1 MESNALVECVP
12 NFSEGRDRAVID
24 AISEAIRSIE
34 GVKLLDADP
43 GADTNR
49 TVYTFAGSPS
59 AVVEAAL
66 AAARKARTLI
76 DMSRHRGAH
85 PRMGAL
91 DVCPFI
97 PISGISMAECVELS
111 RDFGRRLAEELDVP
125 VYFYEKSATKP
136 ERESLASIRSGE
148 YEGLPG
154 KLADPAWKPDFGPA
168 ALVPAWGAT
177 VTGARQFL
185 VAFNVNL
192 NTRDAKLAEA
202 IAGAMREAGCLARNP
217 DGSKVLDEQ
226 GNPVRL
232 PGRLKA
238 VRAIGWYIPEYRC
251 AQVSVNLLDYET
263 TPLYAVFE
271 AVKEEAEKRGLIVT
285 GSELVGLLPRKA
297 ILDCGRHF
305 RVKAGAS
312 PAAPEAELVEAA
324 VRSMGLEENGSFDP
338 DLKIVERACT
348 EKGRLAGMT
357 LSAFVTSVSA
367 DSPAPGGGSVSAL
380 AGALG
385 ASLAAMVGG
394 LTWGRKGYEDVF
406 TELAAMGE
414 EAHDTALKL
423 LRLVDED
430 SDAYDRVLASFRLPR
445 GTEAQKAAR
454 SEAIQDATKAA
465 ALTPLETARSCLAA
479 MKQCGLA
486 IRKGNRNSITDGATG
501 AFMARAGLEGAL
513 LNVRINLGSLKDEEF
528 RRTIE
533 AETAALLAEADADMA
548 VIRQLI
554 EEGMPQ

>member
-1 MESNALVECVP
+1 MERNALVECVP
-12 NFSEGRDRAVID
+12 NFSEGRDKAIIE
-24 AISEAIRSIE
+24 AISDAIRSVE

-66 AAARKARTLI
+66 AAARTARNLI
-76 DMSRHRGAH
+76 DMTRHHGEH

-111 RDFGRRLAEELDVP
+111 RNFGSRLAEELGVP
-125 VYFYEKSATKP
+125 VYLYEKSATKP
-136 ERESLASIRSGE
+136 ERESLASLRSGE
-148 YEGLPG
+148 YEALPA

-168 ALVPAWGAT
+168 EFLPAWGAT

-202 IAGAMREAGCLARNP
+202 IAGSVREAGRLSRNP
-217 DGSKVLDEQ
+217 DGSKVLDAQ
-226 GNPVRL
+226 GDPVRL

-251 AQVSVNLLDYET
+251 AQVSINLLDYET

-271 AVKEEAEKRGLIVT
+271 AVKEEAEKRGLLVS

-297 ILDCGRHF
+297 LLDCGRHF
-305 RVKAGAS
+305 RIKAGAS
-312 PAAPEAELVEAA
+312 PAAPESELVEAA
-324 VRSMGLEENGSFDP
+324 VRSMGLEENAAFDP
-338 DLKIVERACT
+338 DRKIVERACA

-357 LSAFVTSVSA
+357 LSDFVTSVSA

-380 AGALG
+380 AGSLG

-394 LTWGRKGYEDVF
+394 LTWGKKGYEGALP
-406 TELAAMGE
+406 ELADMALD
-414 EAHDTALKL
+414 AHETAGRL

-445 GTEAQKAAR
+445 GTEEQKAAR

-465 ALTPLETARSCLAA
+465 ALTPLETARCCLSA
-479 MKQCGLA
+479 MKQCLVA

-501 AFMARAGLEGAL
+501 AFVARAGLEGAI
-513 LNVRINLGSLKDEEF
+513 LNVRINLESLKDEEF

-533 AETAALLAEADADMA
+533 AETAALLAEADADMD
-548 VIRQLI
+548 VVRRLI
-554 EEGMPQ
+554 EEGMPH

>member
-1 MESNALVECVP
+1 MEKNALVECVP
-12 NFSEGRDRAVID
+12 NFSEGRDRAVIE
-24 AISEAIRSIE
+24 AISDAIRSVE
-34 GVKLLDADP
+34 GVKFLDADP

-49 TVYTFAGSPS
+49 TVCTFAGNPS

-76 DMSRHRGAH
+76 DMSKHRGAH

-97 PISGISMAECVELS
+97 PISGISMAECVGLS
-111 RDFGRRLAEELDVP
+111 RDFGRRLAGELGVP
-125 VYFYEKSATKP
+125 VYLYEKSATRP
-136 ERESLASIRSGE
+136 DRESLASIRSGE

-154 KLADPAWKPDFGPA
+154 RLADPAWKPDFGPA
-168 ALVPAWGAT
+168 EFVPAWGAT

-185 VAFNVNL
+185 VAFNANL

-202 IAGAMREAGCLARNP
+202 IAGAVREAGCLARNP
-217 DGSKVLDEQ
+217 DGGKVLDAE
-226 GNPVRL
+226 GNPLRV

-263 TPLYAVFE
+263 TPLHAVFE
-271 AVKEEAEKRGLIVT
+271 AVKEEAEKRGLLVT
-285 GSELVGLLPRKA
+285 GSEIVGLLPRKA
-297 ILDCGRHF
+297 LLDCGRHF
-305 RVKAGAS
+305 RVRAGAS
-312 PAAPEAELVEAA
+312 PSAPEAELVEAA
-324 VRSMGLEENGSFDP
+324 VRSMGLEENGAFDP
-338 DLKIVERACT
+338 DLKIVERACA

-357 LSAFVTSVSA
+357 LADFVTSVSA

-380 AGALG
+380 AGSLG

-394 LTWGRKGYEDVF
+394 LTWGKKGYEDALP
-406 TELAAMGE
+406 ELAGMALD
-414 EAHDTALKL
+414 AHETAGRL

-430 SDAYDRVLASFRLPR
+430 SDAYDRVLASLRLPR

-465 ALTPLETARSCLAA
+465 ALTPLETARNCLSA
-479 MKQCGLA
+479 MKQCMVA
-486 IRKGNRNSITDGATG
+486 IRRGNRNSITDGATG

-528 RRTIE
+528 RRTLE
-533 AETAALLAEADADMA
+533 AETAALLAESDAAMA
-548 VIRQLI
+548 GIRQLI
-554 EEGMPQ
+554 EEGMPG